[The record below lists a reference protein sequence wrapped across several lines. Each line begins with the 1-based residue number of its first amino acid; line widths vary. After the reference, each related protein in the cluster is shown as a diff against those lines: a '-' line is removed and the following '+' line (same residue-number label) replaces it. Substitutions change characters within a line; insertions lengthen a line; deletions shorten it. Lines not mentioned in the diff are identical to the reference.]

1 MTSEEIKAAIERLGK
16 YCNSTYEVMLAFMN
30 YDYGNSADYGCTEF
44 KGVLVDL
51 LKQADPD
58 THIKLPL
65 DADGVPIRVGDEVCG
80 YNHPNG
86 GVYCHA
92 IVNPCVI
99 AVGEMLDYSNGKGWQ
114 LWNTLDVHHYHEPTV
129 SEILDELEGLRG
141 TGDYES
147 VVTRAAELAGMLR
160 ELLADE

>member
-1 MTSEEIKAAIERLGK
+1 MNSDEIKFAIERLRKISHGGRG
-16 YCNSTYEVMLAFMN
+16 YNALEVVEAVIP
-30 YDYGNSADYGCTEF
+30 DGPWADSFTA
-44 KGVLVDL
+44 L

-114 LWNTLDVHHYHEPTV
+114 LWNTLDVRHYHEPTV
-129 SEILDELEGLRG
+129 PEILDELEGLRG

>member
-1 MTSEEIKAAIERLGK
+1 MTSEEIRTTIERLGT
-16 YCNSTYEVMLAFMN
+16 YCNSTYDVMLAFMN
-30 YDYGNSADYGCTEF
+30 YDHNNNTDYGCTKF

-86 GVYCHA
+86 GMYCHA

-99 AVGEMLDYSNGKGWQ
+99 AVSEMCYYSNSKDWE
-114 LWNTLDVHHYHEPTV
+114 LWNTSDVRHYHEPTV

-147 VVTRAAELAGMLR
+147 VVTRAAELAGTLR